1 MCLKLQTP
9 DGDEVLVC
17 GGHARTR
24 FCKCGRP
31 ADLLCDWKVPGKKSG
46 TCDEP
51 VCKKC
56 ALEVA
61 PDKHL
66 CKAHQAAWESW
77 KRRHGPEGVQRV
89 LRPQAG
95 PQSLQQSL
103 F

>member
-1 MCLKLQTP
+1 MCLKMQTP

-24 FCKCGRP
+24 YCKCGRA
-31 ADLLCDWKVPGKKSG
+31 ADLLCDWKVAGKKSG

-51 VCKKC
+51 VCKRC
-56 ALEVA
+56 AVEVA
-61 PDKHL
+61 PNKHL

-77 KRRHGPEGVQRV
+77 KHRHGPEEVERV
-89 LRPQAG
+89 ISPQKA
-95 PQSLQQSL
+95 LETQQSL